1 MSSLAYDILP
11 LNKEEILNVVQELA
25 SDEGYLQQN
34 TFMDGL
40 TYEQL
45 RRLGEN
51 ATDKVA
57 TFLFHQG

>member
-1 MSSLAYDILP
+1 MLP
-11 LNKEEILNVVQELA
+11 LNRKAILNLVEDLA
-25 SDEGYLQQN
+25 GDEGYLQQD
-34 TFMDGL
+34 TWMDGL

-51 ATDKVA
+51 ATDTIA